1 MTTTTNNR
9 EKGLETLVDFSRG
22 KRFPLDKVLSIT
34 YNS

>member
-22 KRFPLDKVLSIT
+22 KRFPLDNLANIKHDL
-34 YNS
+34 